1 MPAVSAETAQE
12 AAGNQLRDFNDNFQL
27 GYDAA
32 GRLARLSYG
41 NSSAFQFYDLNGQR
55 IFKTDSQSDANFDS
69 QNPAGSLN
77 PNTAGVFYQYDQSG
91 NLLWQQTVGPAS
103 TGLLQN
109 EAATHYYW
117 LPNEHGDI
125 LVGFDQGANSYA
137 VYTDH
142 LNTPRLVTKIENP
155 QNPRSETDTA
165 NDLPQAGYG
174 EPQGISP
181 LAIPVWQWSY
191 SPFGADLAN
200 GYEARPTTIGNNFK
214 PDLWAWVGLPETG
227 GADPNQVAQ
236 ETWRIQANLITP
248 PTLNIRYPGQYYD
261 FEVGLVQNWWRTYE
275 PRLGRY
281 VSADPIGLNGGWNR
295 FAYVGGDGINNID
308 PMGLEKIILLPE
320 ADLNYPA
327 AAAAPDIPGQLTIY
341 SHGNQNKVN
350 GMDATALA
358 KFLKNGGIW
367 KPGMPVKL
375 DACRTGEGDQNIA
388 KKLAEQLELRSLRQ
402 TPEH

>member
-227 GADPNQVAQ
+227 GADPKQ
-236 ETWRIQANLITP
+236 EGQGTWSIQTKLNTP
-248 PTLNIRYPGQYYD
+248 PTPNIHH
-261 FEVGLVQNWWRTYE
+261 
-275 PRLGRY
+275 PR
-281 VSADPIGLNGGWNR
+281 
-295 FAYVGGDGINNID
+295 
-308 PMGLEKIILLPE
+308 
-320 ADLNYPA
+320 
-327 AAAAPDIPGQLTIY
+327 Q
-341 SHGNQNKVN
+341 
-350 GMDATALA
+350 
-358 KFLKNGGIW
+358 
-367 KPGMPVKL
+367 
-375 DACRTGEGDQNIA
+375 
-388 KKLAEQLELRSLRQ
+388 
-402 TPEH
+402 